1 MIYQRSQA
9 IENRLRNLVRLLRIG
24 GHSTPTLAQTLG
36 ISQPTVS
43 RSLTA
48 LRERGYL
55 IRSVK
60 DDHGWSYELVS
71 EPAVSEGSTR

>member
-1 MIYQRSQA
+1 MFYRRSQV
-9 IENRLRNLVRLLRIG
+9 IENRLRDLLKLIRSG
-24 GHSTPTLAQTLG
+24 GHSTPSLARQLG

-43 RSLTA
+43 RCLTA
-48 LRERGYL
+48 LRERGYA

-71 EPAVSEGSTR
+71 EPALSEGSAR